1 VIPDQILRST
11 YLSELSQRMGIK
23 EQTLLNSMNGM
34 IRKDIE
40 EKTKE
45 AEREQAKEP
54 QPQEFIGIHSIDERT
69 REVERLLIQ
78 SVVRNGEK
86 VIFDNVETE
95 DGGTTCLTVAQ
106 YVAYDLGQDGL
117 TFHDDLYNQ
126 ILQEAVAHSGEAD
139 FKAESYFTQHPDI
152 QISSL
157 AAKLA
162 IDRHQL
168 SKTFQLKEREGG
180 LKQHVL
186 HLVLD
191 LRRDIVDKHLKEI
204 QQELKSVGNDREK
217 MKKLLEDYRDTQQL
231 RDALAKQLGHD
242 LVG

>member
-1 VIPDQILRST
+1 
-11 YLSELSQRMGIK
+11 M
-23 EQTLLNSMNGM
+23 
-34 IRKDIE
+34 
-40 EKTKE
+40 
-45 AEREQAKEP
+45 
-54 QPQEFIGIHSIDERT
+54 
-69 REVERLLIQ
+69 
-78 SVVRNGEK
+78 
-86 VIFDNVETE
+86 IFDNVETE
-95 DGGTTCLTVAQ
+95 DGGATNLTVAQ

-126 ILQEAVAHSGEAD
+126 ILQEAVTHSGEAD
-139 FKAESYFTQHPDI
+139 FKAESYFMQHPDI

-168 SKTFQLKEREGG
+168 SKTFQLKERDGG

-191 LRRDIVDKHLKEI
+191 LRRDIVDKRLKEI
-204 QQELKSVGNDREK
+204 QQELKTVGDDKDK